1 MENIVEI
8 LMRRDG
14 ISRNEAENLVEQC
27 QQELASMLEQGSL
40 YSLHDYEETVAD
52 WLGLEPDYLVELL
65 WGM

>member
-1 MENIVEI
+1 
-8 LMRRDG
+8 MRRDG

-40 YSLHDYEETVAD
+40 YGLQDYEETVAD